1 MRRGFWI
8 TRPDCSLFKSYQ
20 AVIAYKLF
28 YKKLLLAGQA
38 FIDRHSLLT
47 PGVTAW
53 AIRIDQFVMFG
64 HGALFYQKGGRDT
77 SIFGFLNRATSSR
90 FGHSILIN

>member
-20 AVIAYKLF
+20 AIIAYKLF

-53 AIRIDQFVMFG
+53 AIRIDQFVMLW
-64 HGALFYQKGGRDT
+64 HCALFYQKWGRDAPV
-77 SIFGFLNRATSSR
+77 FGFLNRATSFR
-90 FGHSILIN
+90 FGHAILIN